1 MSRKPVA
8 DRLCSVLV
16 GLLLTARGSLLTGQE
31 PPRYD
36 PGALACAAF
45 QEEVRTSVAARRG
58 MEGWQ
63 ERGIRTGIL
72 VVHALPGAA
81 RFDFEAWYDSLAVSW
96 HGRDDLI
103 HPDTD
108 GLVGGRWRGSIAPH
122 GEVVLAERPF
132 IPPELRAV
140 SDLSDA
146 LLDFFPP
153 LPTTALSPGGRWTD
167 SLGLEIERLGDSAAS
182 DETLE
187 RYRWRIRTEGSP
199 AAPDTTVRLRQ
210 DIHDEGLVAWSR
222 RRGPIIWRREITV
235 QARIDP
241 ARGPR
246 SPVQSRVTQEIFVQR
261 STGSHRC
268 S

>member
-1 MSRKPVA
+1 MSSERGGA
-8 DRLCSVLV
+8 AIAIV
-16 GLLLTARGSLLTGQE
+16 GCLLTAHGSLLTGQE

-36 PGALACAAF
+36 ARALACAAF
-45 QEEVRTSVAARRG
+45 QEEVRTTVAARRG

-63 ERGIRTGIL
+63 ERGIRTGVL
-72 VVHALPGAA
+72 VVQALPGAA
-81 RFDFEAWYDSLAVSW
+81 SFDFEAWYDSLAVSW
-96 HGRDDLI
+96 HGRDDLV

-108 GLVGGRWRGSIAPH
+108 GLVGGRWRGRIAPH

-132 IPPELRAV
+132 MPPELRAV

-153 LPTTALSPGGRWTD
+153 LPTTAVAPGERWTD
-167 SLGLEIERLGDSAAS
+167 SLGLTIERLSDSAAS

-187 RYRWRIRTEGSP
+187 RYRWRIQTQGNP
-199 AAPDTTVRLRQ
+199 AVPDTTVRLRQ
-210 DIHDEGLVAWSR
+210 TVDDEGLLAWSR
-222 RRGPIIWRREITV
+222 RRGPIAWRREVTV
-235 QARIDP
+235 EARLDP

-246 SPVQSRVTQEIFVQR
+246 SPVQSRVTQEILVRR
-261 STGSHRC
+261 STRSHRC